1 MTVKIQ
7 KANLLDKILILFGK
21 KRAVILPPV
30 SNICGYYL
38 ARRENFFRALFRPAC
53 KPLPKGRVYPGDLT
67 DAAIQK
73 DRDTS
78 CLSESMPVHPSSQ
91 GTTLP
96 YFRGSGTGKVENAR
110 PDFLFVR
117 QFKKTLISF
126 LIGFLS
132 IWLLIFVGHSFVDS
146 IFDRIERDKAVHQDD
161 SLISSGIKS
170 QVKNKIAL
178 VYKNEAGELT
188 RVIADR
194 ESLSSFAMKQLKIL
208 EEKRIE
214 VRASIQN
221 SIEND
226 NKKSFQ
232 ALDRR
237 ITDYADWYFGY
248 TTTYKICGVAVS
260 SALSHSLET
269 STMPLLDAVA
279 LDVEEYLEKHFEKIV
294 LKPEISDPVFQ
305 QNYNKNLKYA
315 HGQFLSVIADF
326 NSDFQ
331 RYVAENTSHL
341 ESLDHD
347 QITVEI
353 DWASQFHKVSMA
365 GYEKGAGGAVVGVG
379 LTVVGAAAGKAIGG
393 SIGKVL
399 AGKALASAAGK
410 SLTAK
415 LAAPFASKAV
425 AVTGSAAAGGTA
437 GTVWGPVGTL
447 VGAGAGVLADYLLN
461 EGVELLSRDTFE
473 RDTRIAIASFKNE
486 LNKHEIRSLHTAV
499 DIWFNDVI
507 NLLADFEE

>member
-7 KANLLDKILILFGK
+7 KVNLLDKILILFGK

-38 ARRENFFRALFRPAC
+38 ARRENFFCALFRPVC
-53 KPLPKGRVYPGDLT
+53 KPLPKGRAFPEDLT

-78 CLSESMPVHPSSQ
+78 GLSESMPVNPQSQ
-91 GTTLP
+91 GTTISD
-96 YFRGSGTGKVENAR
+96 FRGPETGKVENAR

-132 IWLLIFVGHSFVDS
+132 IWLLVFVGRSFIDS
-146 IFDRIERDKAVHQDD
+146 IFDRIERDKAVHQDE
-161 SLISSGIKS
+161 SLISSGIES
-170 QVKNKIAL
+170 QIKKNIIL

-188 RVIADR
+188 RIVADR
-194 ESLSSFAMKQLKIL
+194 KSLSSFTNKQFEIL
-208 EEKRIE
+208 EEKRREIRE
-214 VRASIQN
+214 QVQH
-221 SIEND
+221 SIEKD

-237 ITDYADWYFGY
+237 ITNYADWYFGY

-305 QNYNKNLKYA
+305 QNYCKNFNYT
-315 HGQFLSVIADF
+315 HDQFLSAIADF
-326 NSDFQ
+326 NADFQ
-331 RYVAENTSHL
+331 RFVAENTSHL
-341 ESLDHD
+341 DNLDHD

-353 DWASQFHKVSMA
+353 DWTSQFHKVSMA
-365 GYEKGAGGAVVGVG
+365 GYEKGSGGVVVGAG
-379 LTVVGAAAGKAIGG
+379 LTVGGAAAGKAIGG
-393 SIGKVL
+393 SIGKAL
-399 AGKALASAAGK
+399 AGKTLASSAGK
-410 SLTAK
+410 SLAAK
-415 LAAPFASKAV
+415 LAAPFAGKAV
-425 AVTGSAAAGGTA
+425 AVAGSAAAGGTA
-437 GTVWGPVGTL
+437 GSVCGPVGTV
-447 VGAGAGVLADYLLN
+447 VGAGAGIMADYLLN
-461 EGVELLSRDTFE
+461 EGVELLNRDTFE
-473 RDTRIAIASFKNE
+473 RDTRLALESFENE
-486 LNKHEIRSLHTAV
+486 LNKNETVSIQEAV
-499 DIWFNDVI
+499 DIWFNDSI
-507 NLLADFEE
+507 NLLAGFES